1 VASKRAIV
9 IIFSCRQPDEY
20 RARAEK
26 AINWALSNVIN
37 PVFIFTGVDFPPML
51 DDIVKIFGNG
61 HTIWEN
67 VSRTIKEN
75 IRYTFKRIKQNWF
88 ANQVML
94 KDCYAYIFVS
104 SWYHIP
110 RIKLILRRD
119 GVNGFNIKRETF
131 VKSYRNVHLINVLV
145 EPFALLA
152 TIFCIGH
159 WPIVAFIKQRLNYNG
174 QKEV

>member
-1 VASKRAIV
+1 MASKRAIV

-51 DDIVKIFGNG
+51 DDIAKTFGNG

>member
-1 VASKRAIV
+1 MASKRAIV

-51 DDIVKIFGNG
+51 DDIAKTFGNG

-67 VSRTIKEN
+67 VSRTTGEN